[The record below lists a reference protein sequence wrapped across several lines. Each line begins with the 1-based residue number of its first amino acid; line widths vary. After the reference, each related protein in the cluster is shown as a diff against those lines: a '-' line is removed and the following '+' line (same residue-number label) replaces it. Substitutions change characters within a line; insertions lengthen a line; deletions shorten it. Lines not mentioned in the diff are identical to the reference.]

1 MKVVPMVEM
10 YGLGHHVLE
19 RGHVQ
24 PGETVAILGAGKLG
38 LSVLDVLCHGAGAA
52 FSIVCDQ
59 APFRLETARALGADH
74 VVDIRHD
81 DPVER
86 VRELT
91 QGVGVDCVI
100 ECVGHAH
107 DIPGREPPLAQA
119 VKMIRHGGRVVT
131 AGLGEQLTPVHFK
144 TLVMKEGAI
153 IATRVTAGEFPRALR
168 LLAKGLL
175 HPERLITHEM
185 PVQDAA
191 AAFKLVDS
199 ENPGVIK
206 VVLNQILVSA

>member
-1 MKVVPMVEM
+1 
-10 YGLGHHVLE
+10 
-19 RGHVQ
+19 
-24 PGETVAILGAGKLG
+24 
-38 LSVLDVLCHGAGAA
+38 
-52 FSIVCDQ
+52 
-59 APFRLETARALGADH
+59 
-74 VVDIRHD
+74 
-81 DPVER
+81 
-86 VRELT
+86 
-91 QGVGVDCVI
+91 

-131 AGLGEQLTPVHFK
+131 AGLGDQVTPVHFK

-185 PVQDAA
+185 PMQDAA

-199 ENPGVIK
+199 ENPGAIK
-206 VVLNQILVSA
+206 VVLDMHEDRNH

>member
-1 MKVVPMVEM
+1 
-10 YGLGHHVLE
+10 
-19 RGHVQ
+19 
-24 PGETVAILGAGKLG
+24 VAILGAGKLG

-52 FSIVCDQ
+52 FTIMCDL
-59 APFRLETARALGADH
+59 APFRLDTARALGADH

-86 VRELT
+86 ARELT
-91 QGVGVDCVI
+91 RGVGVDCVI

-107 DIPGREPPLAQA
+107 EIPGREPPLAQA
-119 VKMIRHGGRVVT
+119 VQMIRHGGRVVT

-144 TLVMKEGAI
+144 TLVMKEGEI

-168 LLAKGLL
+168 LLAKRLL

-185 PVQDAA
+185 PIQDAA

-199 ENPGVIK
+199 EDPGTIK
-206 VVLNQILVSA
+206 VVLNMHEGG